1 MEKYTQGICTF
12 IFLEVLKAVDEALG
26 SLIWWGA
33 TSSQQ
38 WLGLDGLWG
47 PFQTNHS
54 VVLGSVRPLP
64 NQPSYSSMISR
75 DPSNPNILWSYDE
88 HLAYPNNAF
97 GTPVCSRISQISS
110 SLMKADSGAICL
122 RQRKRQQLVCPWLNS
137 RETTQ
142 ELQSETNNKQKAD
155 FSVLL
160 IIWWPFFHHIREVQ
174 KGGTE
179 ETVLGA
185 IKLTETCA
193 TAGRHAC
200 HPSML

>member
-1 MEKYTQGICTF
+1 MEWKNT
-12 IFLEVLKAVDEALG
+12 LR
-26 SLIWWGA
+26 
-33 TSSQQ
+33 
-38 WLGLDGLWG
+38 
-47 PFQTNHS
+47 
-54 VVLGSVRPLP
+54 GSVHSYSWRCSKPWMRPWAAWSGGGNQPTAMVGVGWALRTLP

-88 HLAYPNNAF
+88 HLAYPNSAF
-97 GTPVCSRISQISS
+97 GTPVCSQISQISS

-122 RQRKRQQLVCPWLNS
+122 RQRKSQPLVCPWLNS

-179 ETVLGA
+179 EIVLGA